1 MAEFNKE
8 ELLKIANLSA
18 IKLSDDELAAFA
30 GQIQSIL
37 EYVDQLKEVLT
48 TGEQAGQ
55 YVGNTNILRD
65 DEAIQSS
72 PEPILE
78 CAPQR
83 DGNYFVVPKIFEEK

>member
-18 IKLSDDELAAFA
+18 IKLNNEELAAFSQ
-30 GQIQSIL
+30 QIQSIL
-37 EYVDQLKEVLT
+37 DYVDQLKEVLT
-48 TGEQAGQ
+48 TDQHVGQ
-55 YVGNTNILRD
+55 YVGNTNILRE
-65 DEAIQSS
+65 DEAIQSN
-72 PEPILE
+72 PQPILE